1 MQEKDNKEKS
11 NRSNVINSVK
21 NTNNYK
27 RSSLNNELDYNKK
40 NNSLINIVNKN
51 LGLLHIILVIL
62 GAIFIILPCFHTNLW
77 FDESYT
83 ISISRKPFLEILN
96 LIAHDV
102 HPVLYYY
109 IIKVV
114 SLLTNGSIIGMRIC
128 SAIPVIIMSI
138 LGYTHI
144 KKDFG
149 EKIGVLFSFFSIF
162 WPTSVVYASELRM
175 YTWEMLFVTL
185 TAIYAYRILK
195 YREVKNKNW
204 ILFACFSL
212 ASAYTHYYGLIASFI
227 INLLLLIYFSI
238 KSYKNKEVKN
248 NRYLKNLK
256 RWFISAVIQIIA
268 YIPWFY
274 ALIKQIKHVAEGFW
288 IGAPNIPKIVEFQF
302 TGNLDETIHVY
313 RPIALLFT
321 ILFFIYLIYSFKKNW
336 NRDEIKPAKL
346 ALLIYILVILVV
358 LAFSIIRSIFYARYL
373 LTITGLFIFIICI
386 LLSRE
391 KGRTVFLISTITL
404 TISLIAN
411 INLINENYD
420 KSNIAPYNYV
430 IENKM
435 EDDIYIV
442 SNDLN
447 GFHIITGLN
456 INPENVYFLNVMN
469 WHDIEEAYKTFGIT
483 IKDLSVLEDY
493 KGRIWAI
500 SNNDNLG
507 NEIINNLE
515 NSELIKSQHF
525 ETNYRKFNY
534 EIALIEKN

>member
-1 MQEKDNKEKS
+1 MQEKDNKEKL
-11 NRSNVINSVK
+11 NRSSVINNVENVK
-21 NTNNYK
+21 NK
-27 RSSLNNELDYNKK
+27 
-40 NNSLINIVNKN
+40 SLINIVNKN
-51 LGLLHIILVIL
+51 LNLLHIILIIL
-62 GAIFIILPCFHTNLW
+62 GAVFIILPCFHTNLW

-83 ISISRKPFLEILN
+83 ISISRKPIGEIWN
-96 LIAHDV
+96 FIAHDV

-109 IIKVV
+109 IIKIV

-204 ILFACFSL
+204 VLFALFSL

-227 INLLLLIYFSI
+227 INLLLLIYFSV
-238 KSYKNKEVKN
+238 KSHKNKEVKN
-248 NRYLKNLK
+248 NRHLKNLK
-256 RWFISAVIQIIA
+256 RWFISAVVQIIA
-268 YIPWFY
+268 YVPWIF
-274 ALIKQIKHVAEGFW
+274 AFIKQIKHVTEGFW

-313 RPIALLFT
+313 KPIALLFT
-321 ILFFIYLIYSFKKNW
+321 IVFLIYLIYSFKKNW

-391 KGRTVFLISTITL
+391 KGRTIFLVSTITL
-404 TISLIAN
+404 VISLIAN

-420 KSNIAPYNYV
+420 TSNYEPFEYIMND
-430 IENKM
+430 KKD
-435 EDDIYIV
+435 EDLYIV

-456 INPENVYFLNVMN
+456 INPEKVYFLNVMN
-469 WHDIEEAYKTFGIT
+469 WQDIEEAYKTFGIT
-483 IKDLSVLEDY
+483 INDLSVLKDY
-493 KGRIWAI
+493 KGRIWTI
-500 SNNDNLG
+500 SNNDDLS
-507 NEIINNLE
+507 NEVINNLE
-515 NSELIKSQHF
+515 NSEIVKSQHF
-525 ETNYRKFNY
+525 ETKYRKYNY
-534 EIALIEKN
+534 EIVLIEKN